1 MLIFLIPNNIVVI
14 FLQPETPHDVSAMK
28 SAFESE
34 SVNKSRYQENP
45 SQNCRQCHTK
55 SHVTQNAPTVANPPN
70 NHQTTYI
77 VQQGPPKT
85 QVQSTSDSPPD
96 KENVAVAIPE
106 NVAKPEPITTAPLT
120 SSPSCVDNKQEE
132 KFATPLG

>member
-1 MLIFLIPNNIVVI
+1 MYFFKFLRTIVI
-14 FLQPETPHDVSAMK
+14 ISLQPETPHDVSAMK

-45 SQNCRQCHTK
+45 SHNCRQCHTK
-55 SHVTQNAPTVANPPN
+55 THVTQNGPTVATAPN

-85 QVQSTSDSPPD
+85 QVQSSSDSPPD
-96 KENVAVAIPE
+96 KENIAVAIPE
-106 NVAKPEPITTAPLT
+106 NVAKSEHITTALT
-120 SSPSCVDNKQEE
+120 SSPSGVDNKQEE